1 MNSIRRSRPDAA
13 QNDSVQRYPAA
24 RKAEAPASSP
34 YARYR
39 AILLAGTALVAPF
52 GLLTTNQPALAQF
65 IGSNGGSGGSAGGNG
80 TTAGGGGAGGS
91 YGDGSAT
98 APGGGGGSTGG
109 QGSRGGGGGGS
120 DGGGGGG
127 GGYIVGAGGGGGGA
141 GGAGLVLGSDM
152 NNSNAITGGNGG
164 NGGSGSYGSVP
175 AGSYGGGGGGGGGGS
190 GIIATTGANLTN
202 SGTITGGNG
211 GGGGSVNGI
220 YPFTNLSENGAGGRG
235 GNGISATG
243 SAGLTITNTGTIK
256 GGGGGTDFQNFQPY
270 RPQPGGFGI
279 IGQNLTIINSGT
291 IAGGVQGAAGG
302 SNGATSTAIIIT
314 GGVNSI
320 KALASSNIGAI
331 ELGGNTT
338 LAGAF
343 NNTIQVNGGVTMSVS
358 GSTTADDV
366 SGITTL
372 TNYGTTAIAAGR
384 TLSAQTINNGAGT
397 ISVGAG
403 ATLRGTGNTLNNNA
417 TINVDAGGN
426 LIDAGAINNQG
437 GGTIN
442 FNGPT
447 GTATLSAGASGIY
460 NDGQIKV
467 LGGDVTVTGNLSN
480 QNNGTLSLTGG
491 NMTGIGTLTN
501 SGTATLNV
509 ASGYNLGVD
518 TLSVTGGS
526 VTGTGMITATT
537 AFNIQGGSL
546 ATALAGSGAL
556 NKTGSG
562 TATLSGTNTYSG
574 GTNINGGTLSVSAG
588 ANLGTGALSFNGGT
602 LRATASLTTNLDA
615 TLDTGGGTLS
625 AASGITLTYNGL
637 LSGAGALSVTGGG
650 KVSLDGANTYLGGTT
665 LIGGTLSVLNDS
677 SLGDTAGA
685 LTLQGGTLET
695 RSSSAAMR
703 DVVLNGTGGDLAQAA
718 GATLIHSGQFTG
730 TGALTVSGPGT
741 LKLTN
746 SANSYSGGTT
756 LAGGTL
762 EVTGDDTLG
771 SGGLIFTGGALATTD
786 SFTMNRAVT
795 LSSTGTIAPVEG
807 TTLSYAGAINGVG
820 SLTVAGGGTLALLAT
835 NGYQDGTTISGDA
848 TLSVLSNDN
857 MGASNG
863 TLNFDGGTL
872 SVGSSFD
879 MNRSGTIGAGGGT
892 VALDGTTLTS
902 LAGFSGSGALT
913 VEGSGTLVLAGANTY
928 SGGTTITDAT
938 LQIGDGGAG
947 GSLAGTVTNNGKL
960 VIDRTGSVTL
970 GGAIDGSGSLEQIGP
985 GTTVLAAD
993 NSYSGGTKISGGT
1006 LQIGNGGTAG
1016 SLSGDVDNSGALAF
1030 DRFNDSAFDGVVS
1043 GTGTVSKAGAGK
1055 LTLSGAN
1062 TYSGTTTISGGT
1074 LEVGD
1079 GTTSGTLGSGD
1090 VNNGGTL
1097 AFNRSDIVTVDNE
1110 ITGTGKLNQTGTGTT
1125 VLTGDSTYT
1134 GATTVSAG
1142 TLLVNGSIA
1151 SSSGITVDAGATIGG
1166 SGTLAST
1173 IVNGTLAAGNSPG
1186 TLTVDGDLVLN
1197 SGSTSVF
1204 ELGTQGVAGGPTNDL
1219 VVVEGDLTL
1228 GGTLETPNA
1237 VTGYYRLFNVSGTTT
1252 GSFDTLPTDAIIS
1265 TAVNNQVNLLLRNN
1279 GQLLQFWDGSD
1290 MTGNGTVDG
1299 GVGTWDAANS
1309 NWTGAPGEAGIN
1321 DSWRGEV
1328 GVFAGTAATVKV
1340 EGTLAFQGLQFSTDG
1355 YELAGGTLDL
1365 SGDAYGNTDASF
1377 VNTDAGVTAII
1388 SSVLTSTGHGLD
1400 KLGLGTLV
1408 LAGDNTYSGLTT
1420 IKAGTLQLGNAGT
1433 AGSVAGDIANEGVL
1447 AFNRTD
1453 DGLTLGGEISGTGRV
1468 EQNGTGTT
1476 TLTGANTYTGGTEI
1490 NVGTLQIGDG
1500 GSSGSIVGD
1509 VVNDGALVFNRSDFY
1524 GSFAGDVSGS
1534 GTVTVTGGGM
1544 LVASG
1549 DLSHTGGTTIDSDSV
1564 LLVGD
1569 GATNG
1574 SLAGNV
1580 ANSGTLAFDRSDDIA
1595 FDGDI
1600 SGSGILNKYGAGVLA
1615 MTGDNSGYDGIV
1627 NVQAG
1632 TLRVENSSAIGT
1644 GYLMMYDGALDYA
1657 AGVELTNILTVQQDN
1672 TELWVKQGTATQ
1684 TGIILTGGGVPRAI
1698 EKKGAGT
1705 LVIYG
1710 MDHGGATTVSEGTLK
1725 AGASSAF
1732 DSRSDVA
1739 VASGA
1744 KLDLDGF
1751 DQIIGSL
1758 AGAGDVTL
1766 GAGTLTSGGN
1776 DGSTTFSGRISG
1788 TGGLTKDGT
1797 GIFTLSGANSYTGDT
1812 FVDAGTLKAGAANSF
1827 AAGSAFSIESGAK
1840 LDLGGYNQ
1848 TIGSLAGTGEVAL
1861 GAGTLTTGG
1870 NNTSTA
1876 YAGDIGGSGGLTKSG
1891 SGTLTLSGSST
1902 YAGAT
1907 KVEAGKLKA
1916 GAEDTFAAGSAFSVA
1931 SGATLDLD
1939 GYDQIIGSLAGAG
1952 GVTLGAGTLTAGN
1965 ASDTSFS
1972 GVISGNGGL
1981 VKQGVG
1987 TLTVSGNNTYNGTTS
2002 VQAGR
2007 LQVNGKLG
2015 NTAVTVESSA
2025 TLSGSGSIDGA
2036 VTISDGGH
2044 LASGSGLGPLTLG
2057 SLSLASGAYLDYELG
2072 LTGDRIDVVGDLTL
2086 DGTINVSG
2094 GNDFGAG
2101 IYRLFNY
2108 GGALTDNGLA
2118 IGTVPAAFLASD
2130 LTVQTAIASQINMVN
2145 AGGTTLS
2152 FWDGGSAANFNN
2164 GTVDG
2169 GDGVWSATGGNWTKQ
2184 DGAFNAPMKPQPGY
2198 AIFQG
2203 QAGTV
2208 TVDGSLGGIAVTGMQ
2223 FASDGYKVEGDA
2235 ITLADAATTIRV
2247 GDGTTSSAGTE
2258 ATIASE
2264 LTGGGTLVK
2273 DDHGTLILTGN
2284 NSYTGGTVIKSGKLS
2299 VSSDAN
2305 LGATSGGLAF
2315 AGGTLGNTAAMT
2327 TARDIDL
2334 RAAGGMLDTQADL
2347 TASGTISGQGK
2358 LTKSGTATLT
2368 LTGVNTYTGGTTVAS
2383 GTLTGTA
2390 SSFGTGAIL
2399 NEAELVIDQN
2409 VDASFANAIDGTGV
2423 FTKTGS
2429 ATLMLTGASTHSGG
2443 TRIKAGTLQLGN
2455 GGTTGSMA
2463 GNVDNSGVLAFNRSN
2478 LMTFAGS
2485 ISGSGAVQQAGS
2497 GKTVLTGTNTYTG
2510 GTTIASGTL
2519 AGTASSFG
2527 TGAVLNNAAFVIDHN
2542 VDASFANAING
2553 TGTFAKTGSGALTL
2567 TGTSLLSGETTIS
2580 AGRLAVN
2587 GSLANSSVTVESGA
2601 ILSGTG
2607 TVGKVTALSGSTVA
2621 AGNSIGTLDVAGD
2634 ARFAAGST
2642 FQVDVDATGK
2652 SDRLAVS
2659 GKTTLSGGTVQ
2670 VLAGSGNYGQSTQY
2684 TILTA
2689 ASGIF
2694 GQFASVT
2701 TNLAFLTPTLSYTT
2715 NAIGL
2720 KLDRN
2725 AVSFTDIALTRNQI
2739 ATGGAAEKLGNQ
2751 HALYKAIVNL
2761 DEEAA
2766 RKAFD
2771 ALSGEVHA
2779 SVQGML
2785 AEDSNLLANA
2795 ANDRIRAAFGD
2806 AASSLPV
2813 MAYGPDGPLLA
2824 EATTDRFAVWG
2835 QAYGSWDKT
2844 RSDGNAAA
2852 FDSSTGGFVGGADAS
2867 ISDNFRLGIF
2877 GGYSHSSFDADGR
2890 ASSGSA
2896 SAYNFGVFGGGQW
2909 GNLGLRGGAAYSWN
2923 NIEIS
2928 REVAFPGF
2936 SDSLKAQY
2944 DAGTTQVFGEVGY
2957 RLHAGGSTFEP
2968 FAGLNYVAVR
2978 TDGFGEKGGKAA
2990 LTGSGSTTETTF
3002 ATLGVR
3008 GSTDIMIQDFNATL
3022 HGTVGWRHAFGDVT
3036 PLSSLAFTG
3045 GSTFTVAGVPIARN
3059 SAIVEAGLDFTL
3071 SPAAKFGLSYAGQF
3085 GSGAIDQSFKA
3096 NLAVSF

>member
-1 MNSIRRSRPDAA
+1 VSSIRRSRQDAA
-13 QNDSVQRYPAA
+13 QNDSTQRLPTA
-24 RKAEAPASSP
+24 RKHNTEAPANSLHG
-34 YARYR
+34 RYR
-39 AILLAGTALVAPF
+39 AILLAGTALVAPIA
-52 GLLTTNQPALAQF
+52 LVATNQPALAQF
-65 IGSNGGSGGSAGGNG
+65 IGSNGGSGGNAGGNG
-80 TTAGGGGAGGS
+80 TSAGGGGAGGN
-91 YGDGSAT
+91 YGDGSAI

-141 GGAGLVLGSDM
+141 GGAGLVLGTDM

-190 GIIATTGANLTN
+190 GIIATTGANLIN
-202 SGTITGGNG
+202 SGTFTGGNG

-243 SAGLTITNTGTIK
+243 SAGLAITNTGTIK
-256 GGGGGTDFQNFQPY
+256 GGGGGTDFQNYQPY

-291 IAGGVQGAAGG
+291 IAGGALGGAGGLNGAA
-302 SNGATSTAIIIT
+302 STAIVIT

-320 KALASSNIGAI
+320 KALAGSNIGAI

-338 LAGAF
+338 LAGTF

-403 ATLRGTGNTLNNNA
+403 ATLRGTSNTLNNNA
-417 TINVDAGGN
+417 TINVDANGN
-426 LIDAGAINNQG
+426 LIDAGAINNQS

-447 GTATLSAGASGIY
+447 GTATLSAGGGIN

-467 LGGDVTVTGNLSN
+467 VGGDVSVTGNLSN
-480 QNNGTLSLTGG
+480 QNNGTLTLTGG

-526 VTGTGMITATT
+526 VTGTGTITATT
-537 AFNIQGGSL
+537 AFNIQAGTI
-546 ATALAGSGAL
+546 ATALAGSGAF

-562 TATLSGTNTYSG
+562 TATLTGTNTYSG
-574 GTNINGGTLSVSAG
+574 GTSVNGGTLSVSADAKLG
-588 ANLGTGALSFNGGT
+588 AGALSFNGGT
-602 LRATASLTTNLDA
+602 LQATSSFTTSRDASL
-615 TLDTGGGTLS
+615 DTSGGTLS
-625 AASGITLTYNGL
+625 ASTGITLTYNGL
-637 LSGAGALSVTGGG
+637 LSGAGALSVAGGG
-650 KVSLDGANTYLGGTT
+650 KVSLGGANTYLGGTT
-665 LIGGTLSVLNDS
+665 LIGGTLSVLTDS
-677 SLGDTAGA
+677 SLGDTAGT

-703 DVVLNGTGGDLAQAA
+703 DVVLNGTGGNLAQAA

-746 SANSYSGGTT
+746 SANSYSGGTM
-756 LAGGTL
+756 LADGTL

-771 SGGLIFTGGALATTD
+771 SGGLTIAGGALATTD

-795 LSSTGTIAPVEG
+795 LSGAGTIAPAEG

-820 SLTVAGGGTLALLAT
+820 GLTVAGGGTLALLAT
-835 NGYQDGTTISGDA
+835 NGFQGGTTISADA

-857 MGASNG
+857 LGASTG

-872 SVGSSFD
+872 SVGSSFS
-879 MNRSGTIGAGGGT
+879 MTRSGTIGTGGGT
-892 VALDGTTLTS
+892 VALNGTTLTS
-902 LAGFSGSGALT
+902 MAGFTGSGALT
-913 VEGSGTLVLAGANTY
+913 VEGTGTLIFAGANTY

-938 LQIGDGGAG
+938 LQIGNGSAS
-947 GSLAGTVTNNGKL
+947 GSLAGAVTNNGKL
-960 VIDRTGSVTL
+960 VFDRTGTITL
-970 GGAIDGSGSLEQIGP
+970 DGAIDGSGSLEQNGA
-985 GTTVLAAD
+985 GTTILTGN
-993 NSYSGGTKISGGT
+993 NSYSGDTRISDGT
-1006 LQIGNGGTAG
+1006 LQIGDGGNFG
-1016 SLSGDVDNSGALAF
+1016 SLSGDVDNSGTLAF
-1030 DRFNDSAFDGVVS
+1030 NRFNNSTFEGIVS

-1055 LTLSGAN
+1055 LTLTGTN
-1062 TYSGTTTISGGT
+1062 TYSGLTTISGGT

-1079 GTTSGTLGSGD
+1079 GATSGKLGTGD
-1090 VNNGGTL
+1090 VNNSGTL
-1097 AFNRSDIVTVDNE
+1097 AFNRSDIVTIDNE
-1110 ITGTGKLNQTGTGTT
+1110 ITGNGKLRQTGTGTT
-1125 VLTGDSTYT
+1125 VLTGTSTYT

-1151 SSSGITVDAGATIGG
+1151 SSSGITIDAGAMIGG

-1173 IVNGTLAAGNSPG
+1173 TVNGTLAAGNSPG
-1186 TLTVDGDLVLN
+1186 TLTIDGDLVLN

-1204 ELGTQGVAGGPTNDL
+1204 ELGTHGVAGGPTNDL

-1252 GSFDTLPTDAIIS
+1252 GSFDYLPTDAIIS
-1265 TAVNNQVNLLLRNN
+1265 TAVANQVNLLLRND

-1290 MTGNGTVDG
+1290 LTGNGTVDG
-1299 GVGTWDAANS
+1299 GSGTWNAANG

-1328 GVFAGTAATVKV
+1328 GVFAGTAGTVTLD
-1340 EGTLAFQGLQFSTDG
+1340 GTLAFQGLQFSTDG

-1377 VNTDAGVTAII
+1377 VNTDAGVTATI
-1388 SSVLTSTGHGLD
+1388 SSVLTSTDHGLD

-1447 AFNRTD
+1447 AFNRSD
-1453 DGLTLGGEISGTGRV
+1453 DNLTLGGEISGTGRV
-1468 EQNGTGTT
+1468 EQNGIGTT

-1490 NVGTLQIGDG
+1490 NAGTLQIGDG
-1500 GSSGSIVGD
+1500 GSSGSIVGN
-1509 VVNDGALVFNRSDFY
+1509 VVNDGALVFNRSDTY

-1534 GTVTVTGGGM
+1534 GTVTVTGGGT
-1544 LVASG
+1544 LTASG

-1574 SLAGNV
+1574 SLAGDV
-1580 ANSGTLAFDRSDDIA
+1580 ANSGTLAIDRSDDIA

-1600 SGSGILNKYGAGVLA
+1600 SGSGILNKYGAGVLTL
-1615 MTGDNSGYDGIV
+1615 TGDSSGYDGIV
-1627 NVQAG
+1627 NVMAG

-1644 GYLMMYDGALDYA
+1644 GYLMMQEGALDYGA
-1657 AGVELTNILTVQQDN
+1657 DVELTNILTVQQDN

-1684 TGIILTGGGVPRAI
+1684 SGIILTGGGVPRAI
-1698 EKKGAGT
+1698 EKKGTGT
-1705 LVIYG
+1705 LVIHG

-1725 AGASSAF
+1725 AGTSHAF

-1739 VASGA
+1739 VVSGA
-1744 KLDLDGF
+1744 KLDLDGY
-1751 DQIIGSL
+1751 DQTIASL
-1758 AGAGDVTL
+1758 AGAGDVSL
-1766 GAGTLTSGGN
+1766 GAGTLTTGGN
-1776 DGSTTFSGRISG
+1776 NGSTIFSGRTTG
-1788 TGGLTKDGT
+1788 TGGLTKYGT
-1797 GIFTLSGANSYTGDT
+1797 GIFTLSGTNSYTGAT
-1812 FVDAGTLKAGAANSF
+1812 TIYAGTLKAGAANSF
-1827 AAGSAFSIESGAK
+1827 AAGSAFSIAESAK

-1848 TIGSLAGTGEVAL
+1848 TIGSLTGTGEVAL
-1861 GAGTLTTGG
+1861 GAGSLTTGG
-1870 NNTSTA
+1870 NNTSTT

-1891 SGTLTLSGSST
+1891 SGAFTLSGSSNYT
-1902 YAGAT
+1902 GASKVAAGT
-1907 KVEAGKLKA
+1907 LKA
-1916 GAEDTFAAGSAFSVA
+1916 GAENTFAAGSAFSIA
-1931 SGATLDLD
+1931 SGAMLDLD

-1952 GVTLGAGTLTAGN
+1952 KVTLGAGTLTAGN

-1972 GVISGNGGL
+1972 GVISGAGGL
-1981 VKQGVG
+1981 VKQGAG
-1987 TLTVSGNNTYNGTTS
+1987 SLTLTGINTYTGTTS
-2002 VQAGR
+2002 VTAGR
-2007 LQVNGKLG
+2007 LQVDGRLAG
-2015 NTAVTVESSA
+2015 TSVTVESSA
-2025 TLSGSGSIDGA
+2025 TLSGSGSIEGA
-2036 VTISDGGH
+2036 VTVSDGGH
-2044 LASGSGLGPLTLG
+2044 LAPGSNHGPLTLG
-2057 SLSLASGAYLDYELG
+2057 SLFLASGAYLDYELG
-2072 LTGDRIDVVGDLTL
+2072 VTSDRIDIVGDLTL

-2094 GNDFGAG
+2094 DNDFGAG

-2118 IGTVPAAFLASD
+2118 IGTVPAAFQAGD
-2130 LTVQTAIASQINMVN
+2130 LTVQTAVASQINLVN
-2145 AGGTTLS
+2145 TGGTTLA
-2152 FWDGGSAANFNN
+2152 FWDGSAAANLNN

-2169 GDGVWSATGGNWTKQ
+2169 GDGVWGATGGNWTKQ
-2184 DGAFNAPMKPQPGY
+2184 DGAFNAPMTPQPGY

-2223 FASDGYKVEGDA
+2223 FASDGYRVEGDS

-2264 LTGGGTLVK
+2264 LTGSGGLVK
-2273 DDHGTLILTGN
+2273 DDHGTLTLTGT
-2284 NSYTGGTVIKSGKLS
+2284 NSYTGGTIVKGGNLS

-2305 LGATSGGLAF
+2305 LGTISGGLVF
-2315 AGGTLGNTAAMT
+2315 AGGTLVNTAAMT
-2327 TARDIDL
+2327 TARDIDI
-2334 RAAGGMLDTQADL
+2334 RSAGGTLETQADF

-2358 LTKSGTATLT
+2358 LTKSGIATLT
-2368 LTGVNTYTGGTTVAS
+2368 LTGTDTYTGGTR
-2383 GTLTGTA
+2383 
-2390 SSFGTGAIL
+2390 
-2399 NEAELVIDQN
+2399 ID
-2409 VDASFANAIDGTGV
+2409 
-2423 FTKTGS
+2423 
-2429 ATLMLTGASTHSGG
+2429 
-2443 TRIKAGTLQLGN
+2443 AGTLQLGN
-2455 GGTTGSMA
+2455 GGTTGSIA
-2463 GNVDNSGVLAFNRSN
+2463 GDVDNVGVLAFKRSN
-2478 LMTFAGS
+2478 LLTFAGS
-2485 ISGSGAVQQAGS
+2485 ISGGGTVEQTGS
-2497 GKTVLTGTNTYTG
+2497 GKTVLAGTNSYAG

-2527 TGAVLNNAAFVIDHN
+2527 TGAILNEAALVIDQN
-2542 VDASFANAING
+2542 TDASFANAING
-2553 TGTFAKTGSGALTL
+2553 TGAFAKTGSGTLSL
-2567 TGTSLLSGETTIS
+2567 TGTSLLTGETTIS

-2601 ILSGTG
+2601 SLGGIGTI
-2607 TVGKVTALSGSTVA
+2607 GKVTALSGSTVA
-2621 AGNSIGTLDVAGD
+2621 TGNSIGTLNVAGD

-2642 FQVDVDATGK
+2642 FQVEVDDTGK
-2652 SDRLAVS
+2652 SDRLAVA

-2670 VLAGSGNYGQSTQY
+2670 VLAGSGNYGPSMQY

-2715 NAIGL
+2715 NATGL

-2725 AVSFTDIALTRNQI
+2725 AISFADVALTRNQI

-2751 HALYKAIVNL
+2751 HAIYKAIISL

-2779 SVQGML
+2779 SVNGML
-2785 AEDSNLLANA
+2785 AEDSNILANT
-2795 ANDRIRAAFGD
+2795 ANGRIRAAFGD
-2806 AASSLPV
+2806 TAIALPV
-2813 MAYGPDGPLLA
+2813 MAYGPDGPALA
-2824 EATTDRFAVWG
+2824 EATTDRLAVWG
-2835 QAYGSWDKT
+2835 QAYGAWGNT

-2852 FDSSTGGFVGGADAS
+2852 FNSSTGGFLGGVDTG
-2867 ISDNFRLGIF
+2867 IGDNLRLGVI
-2877 GGYSHSSFDADGR
+2877 GGYSHSSFDAEDR
-2890 ASSGSA
+2890 VSSGSL
-2896 SAYNFGVFGGGQW
+2896 SAYHFGVFGGGQW
-2909 GNLGLRGGAAYSWN
+2909 ANLGLRGGAAYSWN
-2923 NIEIS
+2923 NIDTS
-2928 REVAFPGF
+2928 RAVAFPGF
-2936 SDSLKAQY
+2936 SDSLNAQY

-2957 RLHAGGSTFEP
+2957 GLHAGGSTFEP

-2978 TDGFGEKGGKAA
+2978 TDGFSEKGGKAA
-2990 LTGSGSTTETTF
+2990 LTGSDSTSETSF

-3008 GSTDIMIQDFNATL
+3008 GSTDIVMQDFNATL
-3022 HGTVGWRHAFGDVT
+3022 HGMVGWRHAFGDVT
-3036 PLSSLAFTG
+3036 PLSSLAFAG
-3045 GSTFTVAGVPIARN
+3045 GSAFTIAGVPIARN
-3059 SAIVEAGLDFTL
+3059 SAVVEAGLDFAL

-3085 GSGAIDQSFKA
+3085 GNGATDQSFKA
-3096 NLAVSF
+3096 NLAVNF